1 MTGGAVLTAAR
12 GGAARRLVQT
22 AVILLVVAAAA
33 AAGTLGLTLAADS
46 NAQFLTAF
54 TTYHAADLAVTINA
68 SKVTT
73 AELARTGKLP
83 GVTQAGGP
91 YLETFIALATGSGRQ
106 PAPGS
111 GGPLIPKGEY
121 DPLGTYPGE
130 GLAVIGRASMS
141 GPMDDI
147 IMLGG
152 GQWATRPGQIV
163 LSHDRPVTVETGG
176 TVTVTSAPGDPELTV
191 TGEATS
197 VTNTALAWV
206 APSQLTALRPK
217 GEPALDQMLYTFTH
231 AATAQQVSADLAG
244 VQHALPA
251 GAVVNWVSW
260 LSSERAAAGVY
271 GLNTPF
277 VVAFGI
283 IGLVLA
289 VLITANIVSAAVAAG
304 YRRIGVLK
312 SIGFTPMQVAA
323 AYLAQ
328 IGLPALAGAVAGT
341 ALGDRWVAPMLGG
354 GPDTA
359 VGVPLWINL
368 TVPLVLLALTGLAT
382 LVPAVRAGRLSAVQ
396 AAAAGQ
402 APRAGH
408 GYGVHRL
415 AGQLMLP
422 RPVSIGLAAPFTRP
436 ARSAA
441 TLAAV
446 AAGLTAVIL
455 AVGLYSS
462 IDTAD
467 AATVQSVQTVLV
479 DAGHLQGGQALTA
492 SQQQT
497 IVSAVRATPGTLGY
511 VAEATGTFSAAGAGS
526 LDVSAYSGDAAAL
539 GWDITSGAWYDGPGQ
554 VVVNTARAGTAGLTA
569 GMVIQMAAG
578 GKTVTA
584 RVTGQVYA
592 PGPPGL
598 PGALLTSQQTFTDAG
613 IHLPVTSYEVLI
625 AGINQGARQ
634 GSASYEAALQRAV
647 GSRYTVTAISLGSAS
662 GPTDSSLTHGVA
674 DWDLVDKP
682 LIRLLTILV
691 AVLAG
696 LGVLNTVLM
705 LTRERVRDLGVFKAV
720 GMTPGQTIVMVICW
734 TLAPAIIAAAIA
746 LPAGIALHSAVTH
759 AIATD
764 QFTPDGASLLAPG
777 SVVSIY
783 TTADLALLAL
793 AGLAIAIA
801 GALGPATWAAVSRTT
816 TALRAE

>member
-12 GGAARRLVQT
+12 AGAAHRLVQT
-22 AVILLVVAAAA
+22 AVILLVTAAAA

-46 NAQFLTAF
+46 NLQFVTAF
-54 TTYHAADLAVTINA
+54 AAYHAADLAVTINA

-73 AELARTGKLP
+73 AELASTAKLP

-91 YLETFIALATGSGRQ
+91 YPETFITLATGSGRQ
-106 PAPGS
+106 PAPAGS
-111 GGPLIPKGEY
+111 GPLIPQGEY
-121 DPLGTYPGE
+121 DPNASYPGE
-130 GLAVIGRASMS
+130 GLAVIGRASTG
-141 GPMDDI
+141 GPIDDI

-176 TVTVTSAPGDPELTV
+176 TVTVTSAPGDPTLTV

-197 VTNTALAWV
+197 LTNTAMAWV
-206 APSQLTALRPK
+206 APSQLAALRPQ

-231 AATAQQVSADLAG
+231 AATAQEVNADLAE
-244 VQHALPA
+244 VRRALPA
-251 GAVVNWVSW
+251 GSVINWVSW
-260 LSSERAAAGVY
+260 LSSERPAAGVY

-283 IGLVLA
+283 IGLALA
-289 VLITANIVSAAVAAG
+289 VLITANVVSAAVAAG

-312 SIGFTPMQVAA
+312 SIGFTPLQVAA

-328 IGLPALAGAVAGT
+328 VGIPALAGAIAGT
-341 ALGDRWVAPMLGG
+341 VLGDRWVAPMLGG
-354 GPDTA
+354 GPGNA
-359 VGVPLWINL
+359 VSVPLWINL
-368 TVPLVLLALTGLAT
+368 TVPLGLLALTGLAV
-382 LVPAVRAGRLSAVQ
+382 LVPAVRAGRLPAVQ
-396 AAAAGQ
+396 AVAAGQ

-408 GYGVHRL
+408 GYLVQRV

-467 AATVQSVQTVLV
+467 TATVQSVQTVLV
-479 DAGHLQGGQALTA
+479 AADNLAGGHALTA

-497 IVSAVRATPGTLGY
+497 IASAIRSTPGTLGY
-511 VAEATGTFSAAGAGS
+511 VTEASGTAGVAGAGS
-526 LDVSAYSGDAAAL
+526 LDVTAYSGDAAAL
-539 GWDITSGAWYDGPGQ
+539 GWDITSGTWYDGPGQ
-554 VVVNTARAGTAGLTA
+554 VVVNTARAGTAGLTV
-569 GMVIQMAAG
+569 GTVIRMATG
-578 GKTVTA
+578 GKTVSA

-592 PGPPGL
+592 PGPTRL

-634 GSASYEAALQRAV
+634 GSGPYEAALQRAV
-647 GSRYTVTAISLGSAS
+647 GSRYIVTAISLGSAS
-662 GPTDSSLTHGVA
+662 GPTDSTLTHGVG
-674 DWDLVDKP
+674 DWDLVDKS

-734 TLAPAIIAAAIA
+734 TLAPAIVAAAIA
-746 LPAGIALHSAVTH
+746 LPAGLALHSAVMH

-764 QFTPDGASLLAPG
+764 QVTPGASLLAPG
-777 SVVSIY
+777 SVVNIY
-783 TTADLALLAL
+783 TAADLALLAL